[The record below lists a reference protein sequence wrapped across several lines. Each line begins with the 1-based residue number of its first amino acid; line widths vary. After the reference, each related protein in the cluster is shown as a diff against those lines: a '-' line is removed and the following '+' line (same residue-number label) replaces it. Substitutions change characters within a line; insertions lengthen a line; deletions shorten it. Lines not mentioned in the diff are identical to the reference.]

1 MRVCI
6 LCEEQKLDIV
16 KEKTK
21 RKNILEIRCSE
32 NGELPSTHRFC
43 CIATDEKGANELLE
57 SSKDGVTTMEISGP
71 KEFLEKWN
79 LKIIK

>member
-6 LCEEQKLDIV
+6 LCEEEKVSQIREEKKNEKLLTIP
-16 KEKTK
+16 
-21 RKNILEIRCSE
+21 CSE
-32 NGELPSTHRFC
+32 TGELPATHRFC
-43 CIATDEKGANELLE
+43 CIAMSEERATEMVAKAKL
-57 SSKDGVTTMEISGP
+57 TTIEISGP

>member
-6 LCEEQKLDIV
+6 LCEESKVEQV
-16 KEKTK
+16 REKMKTD
-21 RKNILEIRCSE
+21 NILTISCSE
-32 NGELPSTHRFC
+32 SGKSPATHRFC
-43 CIATDEKGANELLE
+43 CIATDEAGAQELM
-57 SSKDGVTTMEISGP
+57 SKAEITTMELSGP